1 MGKGMTV
8 HDHRNIDITW
18 RDVGLKVKAGDTILA
33 PSVVLYV
40 YEENGRKLYHAGSY
54 DDSRAIAAVKAANRL
69 KGGQASSVLHF
80 SGEYDERCAQREANG
95 RKCLYC
101 GADLTDKPGYPV
113 GNESVC
119 CVQDCR
125 GLK

>member
-1 MGKGMTV
+1 MTV

-18 RDVGLKVKAGDTILA
+18 RDVGLKARAGDTILA

-40 YEENGRKLYHAGSY
+40 YEENGRKLYHTGSY
-54 DDSRAIAAVKAANRL
+54 DDSRAIAAVKEIERL
-69 KGGQASSVLHF
+69 KGGQSSEALHF
-80 SGEYDERCAQREANG
+80 SGEYDRRRKQREENV
-95 RKCLYC
+95 RNCLYC
-101 GADLTDKPGYPV
+101 GTDLTGKPGYPV

-125 GLK
+125 GLE